1 MIFLATGFLFNHHL
15 VISVHLCSRQYSKWI
30 ASPEAWS
37 PKNFTPMPQHAAQ
50 YTDWR
55 IFHAPPTLPK
65 KLPETSAS
73 PKRWGVLSGLSYRH
87 HVSSPAN
94 FKNLA
99 LICIS
104 NMLLNTRHGGE
115 VKGLSLCHAAM
126 SFMY

>member
-1 MIFLATGFLFNHHL
+1 M
-15 VISVHLCSRQYSKWI
+15 QYSKWI

-37 PKNFTPMPQHAAQ
+37 PKNFTPAPQHAAQ
-50 YTDWR
+50 CTDWR
-55 IFHAPPTLPK
+55 IFHAPSTLPK
-65 KLPETSAS
+65 KLPETGAS
-73 PKRWGVLSGLSYRH
+73 PKMWGVLSGPSHRH

-94 FKNLA
+94 FNNLA

-115 VKGLSLCHAAM
+115 EAKGLSLCHAAM